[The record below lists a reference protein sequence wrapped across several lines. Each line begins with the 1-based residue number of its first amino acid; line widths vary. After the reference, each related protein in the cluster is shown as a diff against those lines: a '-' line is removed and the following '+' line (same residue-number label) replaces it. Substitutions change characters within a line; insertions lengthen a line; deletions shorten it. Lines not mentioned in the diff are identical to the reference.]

1 MFVSRIA
8 RVALIAAVTFLLL
21 ETGVRAIDSA
31 LPEIN
36 AWREPMVLAKVKQM
50 DELGTNGATDV
61 VFAGSSQM
69 LFAGDPA
76 MLKSLQVPW
85 NAYNAAL
92 WGGPP
97 VVNEHWL
104 TEVVFPRLRPK
115 TVVMGVSPLDFIE
128 PVSDAA
134 QSYFSSAAVRDDWLG
149 SIERR
154 LSNASALVRHRRDLR
169 SPKSVYDAVVRRLR
183 SQPGPPVPAAGI
195 DAAGRLP
202 CCDGLTFSPDVV
214 DVATRAFLEEV
225 DRDGWEL
232 SDTQLEAF
240 KRTVSTLGRLGAE
253 VVVVDMAISSPL
265 VDLLGDEEYADYR
278 TFLHREAE
286 GLRVPV
292 LDMAGGLD
300 RTAFFFDYDH
310 LNRAGANVFNTVV
323 ARALATG
330 TPGSFKEKAETLPRE
345 PLAPTVA
352 ADVLERERVLAEA
365 RANAPTPQ
373 PPSVEPP
380 IPGVPAVTPTP
391 LVDAPQLP
399 SQVPRVAP

>member
-1 MFVSRIA
+1 VSRIA
-8 RVALIAAVTFLLL
+8 RAALIAALTFLTL
-21 ETGVRAIDSA
+21 EAGVRAIDSA

-36 AWREPMVLAKVKQM
+36 AWREPMVAAKVKQM
-50 DELGTNGATDV
+50 DALSTNGPTDV

-134 QSYFSSAAVRDDWLG
+134 QTYFTSSAVRDDWLG
-149 SIERR
+149 KIERR
-154 LSNASALVRHRRDLR
+154 LSDASVLVRHRKDLR
-169 SPKSVYDAVVRRLR
+169 SPKAVYDAVIRRLR
-183 SQPGPPVPAAGI
+183 SQPGPPVPPAGI

-202 CCDGLTFSPDVV
+202 CCDGLTFSPQVV
-214 DVATRAFLEEV
+214 DVATREFLEEV
-225 DRDGWEL
+225 ERDGWEL

-240 KRTVSTLGRLGAE
+240 KRTVSTLGSRGAE
-253 VVVVDMAISSPL
+253 VIVVDMAISSPL
-265 VDLLGDEEYADYR
+265 VDLLGAKEYSDYR
-278 TFLHREAE
+278 SFLKREAE

-310 LNRAGANVFNTVV
+310 LNRAGANIFNTVV
-323 ARALATG
+323 ARALASS
-330 TPGSFKEKAETLPRE
+330 TPGSFTEKAETLPRE
-345 PLAPTVA
+345 PLAPAVA
-352 ADVLERERVLAEA
+352 ADVLERERALAEA
-365 RANAPTPQ
+365 RANVPTPQ
-373 PPSVEPP
+373 PPSVEAP
-380 IPGVPAVTPTP
+380 IPGAPAVTPTP
-391 LVDAPQLP
+391 QVDVPQLP
-399 SQVPRVAP
+399 TQVPRIAP

>member
-1 MFVSRIA
+1 M
-8 RVALIAAVTFLLL
+8 VA
-21 ETGVRAIDSA
+21 
-31 LPEIN
+31 
-36 AWREPMVLAKVKQM
+36 AKVRQM
-50 DELGTNGATDV
+50 DALGADGPTDV

-85 NAYNAAL
+85 KAYNAAL
-92 WGGPP
+92 WGAPP

-134 QSYFSSAAVRDDWLG
+134 QTYFNSSAVRDDWLG
-149 SIERR
+149 KIERR

-169 SPKSVYDAVVRRLR
+169 SPKSIYDAVVRRLR
-183 SQPGPPVPAAGI
+183 SQPGPPVPAAGL
-195 DAAGRLP
+195 DTAGRLP
-202 CCDGLTFSPDVV
+202 CCDGLTFNREIV
-214 DVATRAFLEEV
+214 DVATHEFLQEV
-225 DRDGWEL
+225 DRDGWEM

-240 KRTVSTLGRLGAE
+240 KRTVSTLGSLGAE

-265 VDLLGDEEYADYR
+265 IDLLGKEEYAAYR
-278 TFLHREAE
+278 TFLRQEAE

-292 LDMAGGLD
+292 LDMAGGVD

-345 PLAPTVA
+345 LLAPNVA
-352 ADVLERERVLAEA
+352 ADVLERERALAEA
-365 RANAPTPQ
+365 KANVPTPQ

-380 IPGVPAVTPTP
+380 TPGVPTVTPTP

-399 SQVPRVAP
+399 TQVPRIAP